1 MNISQ
6 FSKKYG
12 LSLDTLRFYEKCE
25 ILTPDRLTNGYRNY
39 QDIHEQKIKLII
51 CLKSIGFTL
60 EEIKQ
65 LIELETK
72 PPSEQCNIISNQL
85 IDKKIEIISQQ
96 IKLLEYG
103 KDTLHDVKKYIK
115 DNSFVKNQE
124 KIKEMIA
131 NLYNFAKN

>member
-1 MNISQ
+1 MCI
-6 FSKKYG
+6 
-12 LSLDTLRFYEKCE
+12 R
-25 ILTPDRLTNGYRNY
+25 DR
-39 QDIHEQKIKLII
+39 DIHEQKIKLII